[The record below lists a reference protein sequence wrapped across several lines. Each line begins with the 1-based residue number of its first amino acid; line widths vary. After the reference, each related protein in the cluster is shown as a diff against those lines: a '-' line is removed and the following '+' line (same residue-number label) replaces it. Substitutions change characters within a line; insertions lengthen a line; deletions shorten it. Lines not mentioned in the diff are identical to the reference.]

1 MKPTKSKEEY
11 PILEPNLQISFY
23 FKLQRIKEFYLHD
36 ALKASIEKLRIKNID
51 QQLSKYVNTS
61 HLNKVAS
68 FGLRGEIFFP
78 VPYVIES
85 NPFLLGYYRL
95 LFGFS
100 QKEFYN
106 KGPFGKFK
114 KLEDQGTLT
123 ATTKNSVETL
133 CISLIKT
140 AQIIV
145 ESIDDISLSIVHDLQ
160 LLTVGPQLRGGENT
174 RLGQDAHKEVYNI
187 IKTITS
193 GYLKET
199 TPKTLILEN
208 ESGRIV
214 LIEFA
219 SDPDIRITEKLPSRT
234 RSVVSIEIKG
244 GTDASNIHNR
254 LGEAEKSHQKAK
266 KLGFF
271 EFWTI
276 IRVPLDEKLAK
287 RESPTTSHFFQLDG
301 LANPNST
308 EYSNFRELL
317 VSLIGIKA

>member
-1 MKPTKSKEEY
+1 MKPKDKETY
-11 PILEPNLQISFY
+11 SILEPNLQISFY
-23 FKLQRIKEFYLHD
+23 FKLEKIREFYLHN
-36 ALKASIEKLRIKNID
+36 ALKKTVAELSIKTID
-51 QQLSKYVNTS
+51 QQLSQYVQPS
-61 HLNKVAS
+61 HLKKVAS
-68 FGLRGEIFFP
+68 FGLRGEVFFP
-78 VPYVIES
+78 VPYIIES

-114 KLEDQGTLT
+114 KLEDQSTIT
-123 ATTKNSVETL
+123 ENTKKSIEAL

-145 ESIDDISLSIVHDLQ
+145 DSIDDISLSIIHDLQ
-160 LLTVGPQLRGGENT
+160 LLTVGPQLRGSENT

-187 IKTITS
+187 IKEITS
-193 GYLKET
+193 KYLKEAT
-199 TPKTLILEN
+199 ARTLILEN

-214 LIEFA
+214 VIEFA
-219 SDPDIRITEKLPSRT
+219 SDPDIRITEKLPSRI

-276 IRVPLDEKLAK
+276 IRVPLDENLAK

-301 LANPNST
+301 LSDPTSS
-308 EYSNFRELL
+308 EYSSFRDLL
-317 VSLIGIKA
+317 GSLIGIKT